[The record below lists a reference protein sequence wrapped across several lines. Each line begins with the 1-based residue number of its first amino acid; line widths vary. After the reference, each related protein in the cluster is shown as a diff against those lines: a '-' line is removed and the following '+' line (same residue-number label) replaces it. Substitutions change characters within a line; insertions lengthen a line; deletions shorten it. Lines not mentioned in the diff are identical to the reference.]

1 MQEDPHTEFKE
12 NVSERIARAVVAF
25 SNTEGGTVY
34 VGITDEGKVVGVEDT
49 DHTSIRCAQILK
61 DNVRPDVTMTTNI
74 GQMKIEGKDIV
85 RIDVSEGPEKPYY
98 LREKG
103 LKAEGVFVRRGTVND
118 PVSEETLKV
127 MLHRLRSRSYE
138 STISLRQDLTFDFT
152 RSVFSKNGL
161 ELDPEHMKTLH
172 MTDNGRFTNL
182 AFMLSDQF
190 DVPVKAALFQ
200 DEFKDSFLDRAE
212 FNGSVLEQFDGVMRF
227 ITGHNTKRSVIE
239 GINRKDTTAFP
250 IIAVREA
257 VLNALVHRDYSM
269 QGTILISIY
278 PEKLT
283 ISSPGGLNEIY
294 SIEDLK
300 TGISSTRNPGLA
312 NIFYRLGLIEAYGTG
327 IPRIMKQYLH
337 KAEPTIKV
345 SNALFFITL
354 PSLLSG
360 SDRLEE
366 LLSERDFITR
376 SDLEDIGYSRV
387 AAVKELNSLMEQGRI
402 EKVGGGRSTKYRII

>member
-12 NVSERIARAVVAF
+12 KVSERIARAAVAF
-25 SNTEGGTVY
+25 SNTEGGTIY

-49 DHTSIRCAQILK
+49 DDTSIRCAQILN
-61 DNVRPDVTMTTNI
+61 DNVRPDITMTSSISQTKI
-74 GQMKIEGKDIV
+74 GGKDTV

-103 LKAEGVFVRRGTVND
+103 LKAEGVYIRRGTTNL

-127 MLHRLRSRSYE
+127 MLHRPRSRSYE

-152 RSVFSKNGL
+152 RTVFSKNGL
-161 ELDPEHMKTLH
+161 ELGPEQMKALN

-212 FNGSVLEQFDGVMRF
+212 FSGSVLEQFDGIMRF

-239 GINRKDTTAFP
+239 GIDRKDTTAYP

-269 QGTILISIY
+269 QGTILISMY
-278 PEKLT
+278 PDKLT

-312 NIFYRLGLIEAYGTG
+312 NIFYRLGYIEAYGTG

-337 KAEPTIKV
+337 KTEPTIKI
-345 SNALFFITL
+345 SDALFFITL
-354 PSLLSG
+354 PSMLSG
-360 SDRLEE
+360 SNRLEN
-366 LLSERDFITR
+366 LLSENEYVTR
-376 SDLEDIGYSRV
+376 TDLEGIGYSRA
-387 AAVKELNSLMEQGRI
+387 AAVQELNSLMEQKRL
-402 EKVGGGRSTKYRII
+402 EKIGGGRSTRYRVI

>member
-1 MQEDPHTEFKE
+1 MQEDLHTEFKE
-12 NVSERIARAVVAF
+12 MVSDRIARAAVAF
-25 SNTEGGTVY
+25 SNTEGGTIY

-49 DHTSIRCAQILK
+49 DDTSIRCAQILN
-61 DNVRPDVTMTTNI
+61 DNVRPDIMMTSSI
-74 GQMKIEGKDIV
+74 SHAKIEGKDV
-85 RIDVSEGPEKPYY
+85 VKIDVSEGPEKPYY

-103 LKAEGVFVRRGTVND
+103 LKAEGVYIRRGTTNI

-127 MLHRLRSRSYE
+127 MLHRPRSRSYE
-138 STISLRQDLTFDFT
+138 STISLRQNLTFDFT
-152 RSVFSKNGL
+152 KMVFAKNGL
-161 ELDPEHMKTLH
+161 ELGPENMKALR

-212 FNGSVLEQFDGVMRF
+212 FSGSVLEQFDGIMRF

-239 GINRKDTTAFP
+239 GIDRKDTTAYP

-269 QGTILISIY
+269 QGTILISMY
-278 PEKLT
+278 PDKLT

-312 NIFYRLGLIEAYGTG
+312 NIFYRLGYIEAYGTG

-337 KAEPTIKV
+337 KAEPMIKV
-345 SNALFFITL
+345 SDALFFITL

-360 SDRLEE
+360 PDRLDS
-366 LLSERDFITR
+366 LLSEKEYITR
-376 SDLEDIGYSRV
+376 SDLEEIGYSR
-387 AAVKELNSLMEQGRI
+387 APAVQELNLLMEQGRI
-402 EKVGGGRSTKYRII
+402 EKIGGGRSTRYKVL